1 MTSKLFWADVTLP
14 KNYTSQSIL
23 TGREGG
29 GGVMKIKNMRLEY
42 MRKKRSKK
50 SDVGIYGKTNSQYFI
65 NYFLSIPPIEKDK
78 VIEMIGYSP
87 QLAYVVLKW
96 AIGSGVIIKS
106 YLVADKEFNYF
117 QGCNFGLEDFEL
129 VRFSSKS
136 KTHVVVRRNMF
147 IDIGID
153 NMPPRKSSLKEY
165 NGIERCSL
173 QVYPVLD
180 FIMEKMKQSTDMK
193 NYLFNLAEKQ
203 GLIIYDTR
211 TSRWHGVD
219 YGL

>member
-29 GGVMKIKNMRLEY
+29 GGGMKIKNMRLDY

-50 SDVGIYGKTNSQYFI
+50 SDVRIYGKTNSQYFI

-78 VIEMIGYSP
+78 AIEMIGYSP

-96 AIGSGVIIKS
+96 AISSGVLIKS

-136 KTHVVVRRNMF
+136 KAHVLVRRNLFLDMSL
-147 IDIGID
+147 D
-153 NMPPRKSSLKEY
+153 NMPPRKSSLREY
-165 NGIERCSL
+165 NGIERGSL

-180 FIMEKMKQSTDMK
+180 FIMEKLKQSPDMK
-193 NYLFNLAEKQ
+193 NHLFNLAEKQ
-203 GLIIYDTR
+203 GLIIYDSNTGK
-211 TSRWHGVD
+211 WQGND